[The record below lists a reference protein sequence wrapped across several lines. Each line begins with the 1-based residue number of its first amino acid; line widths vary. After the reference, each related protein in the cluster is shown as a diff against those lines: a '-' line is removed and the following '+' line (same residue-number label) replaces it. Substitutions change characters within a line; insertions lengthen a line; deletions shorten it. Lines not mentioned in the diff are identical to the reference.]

1 MILSQIYLLS
11 KNLLTKDKN
20 INMFVFAGLIMV
32 FGVIIQGFVDVT
44 FDNNRIYQLMY
55 WLLYGLAC
63 YSMVFNGLKKSL

>member
-1 MILSQIYLLS
+1 
-11 KNLLTKDKN
+11 
-20 INMFVFAGLIMV
+20 MFVFAGLIMV